1 VLEMNYCSQCGEKL
15 AKGSNFCEEC
25 GKSVKGEQ
33 IGRQVETQ
41 LNVFRLNPKKAQY
54 LETFIKNNLVIV
66 FAFIV
71 LIMLILSIQPI
82 VGWLLFFLAIIISY
96 WHANSKNSSEHLWN
110 KKVKETVKSIDRE
123 EIREFANGLV
133 QTATK
138 NLTVTK
144 EYIEPS
150 LNSKGEV
157 SDDENE
163 YHGESGEI
171 QVDSESGKIYYSWVI
186 SLIGIICYYTGVFF
200 APILQGEISGYGY
213 GIDTTI
219 TLYDYLTFLSKMDG
233 GYQFLLIVILILPIV
248 SFVLLFINQVVSKFF
263 QMLLLIANG
272 LFLFKI
278 LSEIKTYSISSEYLD
293 ISSSNSIGFGI
304 FLVVI
309 GIILMIVTPIWN
321 VIKE

>member
-1 VLEMNYCSQCGEKL
+1 MNYCSQCGEKL
-15 AKGSNFCEEC
+15 AKDSNFCEKC

-33 IGRQVETQ
+33 IVRQFETQ
-41 LNVFRLNPKKAQY
+41 LNIFRLNHKKAKY
-54 LETFIKNNLVIV
+54 LESFIQNNLVIV

-71 LIMLILSIQPI
+71 IIMLILSLQPI

-96 WHANSKNSSEHLWN
+96 WYANSKNSSEHLWN
-110 KKVKETVKSIDRE
+110 KKVKETVKSIDKE

-144 EYIEPS
+144 ENIEPL
-150 LNSKGEV
+150 LNSKSEV

-163 YHGESGEI
+163 YQGESGET
-171 QVDSESGKIYYSWVI
+171 QVDNESSKIYYSWVV
-186 SLIGIICYYTGVFF
+186 SLIGIVCYYTGVFL
-200 APILQGEISGYGY
+200 APILQGDISGFGY

-219 TLYDYLTFLSKMDG
+219 TLYDYLMFLSKMDG
-233 GYQFLLIVILILPIV
+233 GYQFLLIVILVIPII
-248 SFVLLFINQVVSKFF
+248 SFILLFIKQVISKFL
-263 QMLLLIANG
+263 QILLLIANG

-278 LSEIKTYSISSEYLD
+278 LSEINTYSVSSEYFD
-293 ISSSNSIGFGI
+293 ISSSNSVGFGI
-304 FLVVI
+304 LLVGM
-309 GIILMIVTPIWN
+309 GIFLMIVTTIWK